1 MHTKCGQVVIDRL
14 RNYASSTIFDSKRL
28 IGKTT
33 TVIDKTWPFKVIT
46 DDDKIYIKL
55 DTPHGEIRQTATE
68 VAAVLLKY
76 IKIKAEEF
84 QGKKLD
90 KVVLTVPAAFSL
102 AQEEATREAAILAG
116 WKTVMLLPEPIA
128 ASFAYFID
136 RPIPNNSLLLLF
148 DLGGGTLDV
157 CVFKIANSQIEIISK
172 NGDSKLGG
180 RDFDNLLMDYFLN
193 LLNLDFN
200 ISKLGNKKYKLL
212 LECQKIKHNLSVRDL
227 DQLDVEDIDPSKDG
241 EINITR
247 QNFQNLAEDLLI
259 RIKNTIFSALYNSG
273 YKLSQ
278 IDKVLQVGGGCRVPM
293 IKQLLQE
300 IFPEAEHCCEEHP
313 DEVVAIGA
321 AYYAYNIFTDD

>member
-1 MHTKCGQVVIDRL
+1 MENEENIFEIEENMYQRFKYSIEELQRFFINALKEEPKNANASTFYTIPQCIPSDSQNRNAVGIDLGTSRCCLAVNRRDGIKIVALENTGERLLPSYVGYDEMHTKCGQVVIDRI
-14 RNYASSTIFDSKRL
+14 RNYASSTVFDSKRL
-28 IGKTT
+28 IGKTM
-33 TVIDKTWPFKVIT
+33 TVIDKIWPFKVIT

-68 VAAVLLKY
+68 VAAVLLQY

-84 QGKKLD
+84 QGKKLE

-136 RPIPNNSLLLLF
+136 RPISNNSLLLLF

-157 CVFKIANSQIEIISK
+157 CVFKIANNQIEIISK

-193 LLNLDFN
+193 ILHLDFN
-200 ISKLGNKKYKLL
+200 VSKLGNKKYKLL

-227 DQLDVEDIDPSKDG
+227 DQ
-241 EINITR
+241 
-247 QNFQNLAEDLLI
+247 
-259 RIKNTIFSALYNSG
+259 
-273 YKLSQ
+273 
-278 IDKVLQVGGGCRVPM
+278 
-293 IKQLLQE
+293 
-300 IFPEAEHCCEEHP
+300 
-313 DEVVAIGA
+313 
-321 AYYAYNIFTDD
+321 